1 MAATSA
7 SRAVVTSWPAAPVVA
22 TAKMTRAL
30 LVSKRPGNHSTLV
43 NQKKKKNL
51 ALPTRTQWYASPW
64 APLSLRVL
72 EGEEKSEEGRGE
84 GRWGEGVREE
94 GR

>member
-30 LVSKRPGNHSTLV
+30 LVSKKPGNHSTLV

-51 ALPTRTQWYASPW
+51 AFAREDAMVCVPVGAVVFKGSRGG
-64 APLSLRVL
+64 
-72 EGEEKSEEGRGE
+72 GEERRGE
-84 GRWGEGVREE
+84 GRGKVKEE
-94 GR
+94 G